1 MIFKFAWKTLLF
13 YTIYSSVIFVLY
25 QFLHVEQLAIPFQP
39 VSLIGTA
46 VAFYIGFKNN
56 SSYER
61 LWEGRRIWGNIVN
74 NSRSWGAMVL
84 HYIKD
89 GEADKKIAQKELI
102 YRHLAYINTLRIEL
116 RKKPVKP
123 KKGKTVDAAVSQ
135 ASGFSKES
143 LHQALD
149 GFMEKPEIDKLIA
162 YHNPATQLMRKQSE
176 TLMELHEK
184 GNLEHFRH
192 LELMKLVAD
201 FYNQQGACERI
212 KSFPLPRQYT
222 LFSNLF
228 VWIFIFVLPFGLLGE
243 FSKMDSSLTWIMIPS
258 HILISWIFM
267 TMEGVGDASENPFEN
282 AVNDVPMTAICR
294 NVEIDLKQMMGETEI
309 PLPIAPVRD
318 ILL

>member
-13 YTIYSSVIFVLY
+13 YTIYSTIIFVL
-25 QFLHVEQLAIPFQP
+25 FHFFNIEQLAIPFQP
-39 VSLIGTA
+39 VGLIGTA

-61 LWEGRRIWGNIVN
+61 LWEGRRIWGQIVN

-84 HYIKD
+84 DYVRD
-89 GEADKKIAQKELI
+89 GEADKKIAQKDLI

-116 RKKPVKP
+116 RKKPAKQ
-123 KKGKTVDAAVSQ
+123 KKGATEYKVVSK
-135 ASGFSKES
+135 ASGFTKQT

-149 GFMEKPEIDKLIA
+149 GFMQKEEIDKLTEF
-162 YHNPATQLMRKQSE
+162 HNPATQLMRKQSE

-184 GNLEHFRH
+184 GNIEHFRH

-243 FSKMDSSLTWIMIPS
+243 FSKMSPSLTWIMIPS

-294 NVEIDLKQMMGETEI
+294 NVEIDLKQMMGEKGV
-309 PLPIAPVRD
+309 PLPLTPIGD